1 MRPLPILR
9 VPLLMPRSTAAS
21 DPILAR
27 SGELVQ
33 FPAMTSPY
41 TTLSSRIAYQNRW
54 TRVRED
60 RILHADGS
68 PGLYGVVER
77 SDFVI
82 IAPWHLGQLTL
93 VEQYRYP
100 VQERIWEFP
109 MGMWEQ
115 APGTDPAVLAVAELR
130 EETGLTAG
138 RMDYAGQ
145 IFQGPGYC
153 NQRGHVFLATDL
165 IQGETD
171 REASE
176 QDMICQDFSLAAF
189 EAMMRDGSV
198 KEAMTIAAFGL
209 LRIKGL
215 I

>member
-1 MRPLPILR
+1 
-9 VPLLMPRSTAAS
+9 MPVLISWSTAAS
-21 DPILAR
+21 NTILAR
-27 SGELVQ
+27 AGELVQ
-33 FPAMTSPY
+33 FQAMTSPY
-41 TTLSSRIAYQNRW
+41 TTLSTRIAYQNRW

-60 RILHADGS
+60 HILHADGS

-77 SDFVI
+77 SDFVV
-82 IAPWHLGQLTL
+82 IAPWQRGRLTL

-100 VQERIWEFP
+100 VQARIWEFP

-115 APGTDPAVLAVAELR
+115 APGTDPAILAAAELQ
-130 EETGLTAG
+130 EETGLIAG
-138 RMDYAGQ
+138 RMIYAGEM
-145 IFQGPGYC
+145 FQGPGYC

-165 IQGETD
+165 VQGETD

-189 EAMMRDGSV
+189 EAMILDGSV
-198 KEAMTIAAFGL
+198 NEAMTIAAFGL